1 MLDVNKVKSE
11 AEAEVREESM
21 KQAKEKIKV
30 LLRKK
35 AQALQVVQN
44 VERELNDAYAELGQG
59 NSS

>member
-59 NSS
+59 NPS